1 MKVLIVYDSY
11 FNNTKLIAEKI
22 AETLAKSGDVSIH
35 RSRDMKPEQLTGL
48 DILVAGSPTQK
59 ARPTADIKS
68 LLNSIRRGALKGLKA
83 AAFDT
88 RISID
93 DAHSTALRWFVKI
106 FGYAAE
112 PLAGKLKRK
121 GCEML
126 LPPEGFIVQGTK
138 GPLKEGELERAAEWA
153 KKIASAAS

>member
-1 MKVLIVYDSY
+1 MKILVVYDSH
-11 FNNTKLIAEKI
+11 FNNTKVIAEKI
-22 AETLAKSGDVSIH
+22 AEALAESQDVSIYRSGDV
-35 RSRDMKPEQLTGL
+35 KLEQLTGL

-59 ARPTADIKS
+59 ARPTQDIKTF
-68 LLNSIRRGALKGLKA
+68 LDNIPRGALKGVKA

-93 DAHSTALRWFVKI
+93 NTHSAALRWFVKI

-112 PLAGKLKRK
+112 TIAGKLKRK
-121 GCEML
+121 GCKMI

-138 GPLKEGELERAAEWA
+138 GPLKQGEVERAAEWA
-153 KKIASAAS
+153 KKILSVAS